1 MTNKIHVQLF
11 LLIFVLCIVF
21 CIFKFIMAH
30 NLPTQKTHVYKDA
43 KNPSSDW
50 DDDEPRLKSAKI
62 KGKTPRLEYTT
73 DVSPISSTAGTIQQC
88 AHTHSYMKASHPIMF
103 IRFPYRP
110 SLMTLLRQ
118 AIGQP
123 IDSIGNSYTL
133 QDPVKVYAS
142 FQNHWNPAV
151 DLPVLTI
158 VGACN
163 TNISPPIL
171 TRKSYEYADITVMAS
186 TSMCQEIFYFK
197 IPLIQN
203 LLSSNHRI
211 VMQTTSSMDV
221 ADQLTTYVIHPQNP
235 KEPIALIKLWNLSAY
250 GCQHLHLHALYEAP
264 RAKVTDEL
272 HLLGLSGTRDTT
284 YHIELPDI
292 SSPMVSLLEELDLQ
306 ALGYRQKAS
315 KRPLFPPSDYAE
327 ASDKTDHLLIARS
340 VPQQS
345 TYRHPMSK
353 NHVVVPDRNIYYRGS
368 IPHKPFFYP
377 PPLKHKPGFPFGTIK
392 PVLFPAGFHTSK
404 TLIADKLLT
413 VKDIINDM
421 SMDTKTPSKAINT
434 FAECFDVSPGMVETY
449 LNHTFEYFFNNQ
461 IESRPPKQTPYFV
474 RPPIQ
479 MIMPTEWI
487 HSTKH
492 PAVSAMSNKVIVT
505 KEGEM
510 ISFPL
515 GSDDCTESMRTYDV
529 QPDDT
534 FDIDLLPDDVIDPDF
549 WFPKSA
555 EDNNFVTTIEVHN
568 EPSTSKKGANVH
580 DSANIP
586 NSANESKKRPV
597 PAPRAKGTNEQSP
610 VVVSGSM
617 VAIDMS
623 KLVNA
628 QPFVPSSQR
637 ATKQKIT
644 ELVKSPPPGYI
655 TVSDVKMPIPP
666 VSPTVPTQLL
676 DTGNTSPA
684 SPCECPPSTSQGA
697 AINYDKIKDSDLRGK
712 FEKAAIQGVIRADTE
727 IVDSIKMI
735 LARHGL

>member
-1 MTNKIHVQLF
+1 
-11 LLIFVLCIVF
+11 
-21 CIFKFIMAH
+21 
-30 NLPTQKTHVYKDA
+30 
-43 KNPSSDW
+43 
-50 DDDEPRLKSAKI
+50 
-62 KGKTPRLEYTT
+62 
-73 DVSPISSTAGTIQQC
+73 
-88 AHTHSYMKASHPIMF
+88 
-103 IRFPYRP
+103 
-110 SLMTLLRQ
+110 
-118 AIGQP
+118 
-123 IDSIGNSYTL
+123 
-133 QDPVKVYAS
+133 
-142 FQNHWNPAV
+142 
-151 DLPVLTI
+151 
-158 VGACN
+158 
-163 TNISPPIL
+163 
-171 TRKSYEYADITVMAS
+171 
-186 TSMCQEIFYFK
+186 
-197 IPLIQN
+197 
-203 LLSSNHRI
+203 
-211 VMQTTSSMDV
+211 
-221 ADQLTTYVIHPQNP
+221 
-235 KEPIALIKLWNLSAY
+235 
-250 GCQHLHLHALYEAP
+250 
-264 RAKVTDEL
+264 
-272 HLLGLSGTRDTT
+272 
-284 YHIELPDI
+284 
-292 SSPMVSLLEELDLQ
+292 
-306 ALGYRQKAS
+306 
-315 KRPLFPPSDYAE
+315 
-327 ASDKTDHLLIARS
+327 
-340 VPQQS
+340 
-345 TYRHPMSK
+345 
-353 NHVVVPDRNIYYRGS
+353 
-368 IPHKPFFYP
+368 
-377 PPLKHKPGFPFGTIK
+377 
-392 PVLFPAGFHTSK
+392 
-404 TLIADKLLT
+404 
-413 VKDIINDM
+413 
-421 SMDTKTPSKAINT
+421 
-434 FAECFDVSPGMVETY
+434 
-449 LNHTFEYFFNNQ
+449 
-461 IESRPPKQTPYFV
+461 
-474 RPPIQ
+474 

-555 EDNNFVTTIEVHN
+555 ADNDYVTTIEVHD

-628 QPFVPSSQR
+628 QPFVPSSQH